1 MTRRTATVSGLV
13 AFLVLTLLGTGAPAL
28 AGSYAH
34 RDSTQDVVRV
44 PRDGSAC
51 SDCQGTDRP
60 DADITRF
67 RADYSSQVRL
77 TVNLAA
83 VPERGNVVWLVRYAH
98 KKWLTLGLARSHG
111 KRWRCLMVLSTD
123 RGNSVRCSADIKW
136 RVDRHRAVFHATV
149 PASHVDQVRS
159 IRVGAGSLS
168 YTGTDAFLDDA
179 MRTTYN
185 PDRRNLA
192 FVVGP
197 SISRG

>member
-1 MTRRTATVSGLV
+1 MTRRTVTLSGLV
-13 AFLVLTLLGTGAPAL
+13 ALLVLTLLGTGAPGF

-44 PRDGSAC
+44 PRDGSEC

-60 DADITRF
+60 DADIVRF

-77 TVNLAA
+77 TMSLGD
-83 VPERGNVVWLVRYAH
+83 VPERGNVVWLVRYAQ
-98 KKWLTLGLARSHG
+98 KKWLTLGIARSG
-111 KRWRCLMVLSTD
+111 KRWRCLMVLSSD
-123 RGNSVRCSADIKW
+123 RGHSVRCAADIKW

-149 PASHVDQVRS
+149 PAHHVDQVQS

-168 YTGTDAFLDDA
+168 YTGTDVFLDDA

-185 PDRRNLA
+185 PNRHHIA
-192 FVVGP
+192 FVAGP
-197 SISRG
+197 SIPRG